1 MFVCICNAYRS
12 SDIIAA
18 ARAGCEDAEELYHD
32 LGGGPVCRQ
41 CLDTAQALIDQERV
55 TAGALG

>member
-18 ARAGCEDAEELYHD
+18 ARAGQDDAEEIYHD

-41 CLDTAQALIDQERV
+41 CLDEAQALVDRER
-55 TAGALG
+55 AALVGVG